1 MAKEITEKN
10 RQVIDAYLSDPDKIK
25 YTAYIKYHPNCPMNQ
40 AVTRFNEIWNKPEVK
55 EYLKTQLTKV
65 SDKAL
70 VTPEKIIREWANRA
84 FFNPLLMFNSEYK
97 LFRPQELPKNIQ
109 RLLIGIDIYKAYEL
123 EEQGGSFEA
132 VLSEITKRFKVAH
145 QQKAMENLTRIN
157 GMYQDKVDVTSK
169 GERIKID
176 IVYTNN
182 TLNITG
188 GEGKQI
194 EQGKQGSGLLIS
206 EVPLKALSYDDTPT
220 ISTDSDSAVGDSEV
234 EEKSNV

>member
-1 MAKEITEKN
+1 MIKEKDRIVVDEYIK
-10 RQVIDAYLSDPDKIK
+10 DPDRIK
-25 YTAYIKYHPNCPMNQ
+25 YAAFLKHHPGTSPNVAMVR
-40 AVTRFNEIWNKPEVK
+40 ATEIFNKPEVK
-55 EYLKTQLTKV
+55 EYLKTQLTKA

-70 VTPEKIIREWANRA
+70 VTPERIIREWANRA

-97 LFRPQELPKNIQ
+97 LFKPQELPKNIQ

-123 EEQGGSFEA
+123 EEQNAPFEQ

-157 GMYQDKVDVTSK
+157 GMYQDKMDLTSK
-169 GERIKID
+169 GDKIKID

-188 GEGKQI
+188 GGGKQI
-194 EQGKQGSGLLIS
+194 EQGKQVNGLLIS
-206 EVPLKALSYDDTPT
+206 EVPLKALSYDDTPL
-220 ISTDSDSAVGDSEV
+220 ISTDSDSVVADSEV
-234 EEKSNV
+234 EEKPDV